1 MKGLQKIPA
10 GALQFVLFI
19 GAIIAILLLTFVLI
33 SHSHSHFNKK
43 TDLTVEVVLAA
54 DYGLQY
60 AFGENLKSG
69 DSLLL
74 PPYGPMDIEIKVQKN
89 YWGIYQKWHSKA
101 NHRAIAFEKTALVGT
116 ASNTDTTALY
126 LRDRQRPLVLAGK
139 SKLTGNVYLPK
150 QGLRMGNIAGNAYL
164 HKQLVFGEQRVSK
177 EQLPPLDREI
187 LEQIDYLTSPDY
199 QPNGETV
206 TLRPGLE
213 LLNSFASPTA
223 YIQDH
228 NLTLEGVTLTG
239 NIVVHAL
246 QSITVHPNTHLK
258 DVLLI
263 APEIRIKDGVSGY
276 FQAIASK
283 HITVGKQCRLS
294 YPTALVVQP
303 RLDAPIQNP
312 IDLEPNILI
321 DTGSE
326 VHGMLLYLED
336 SEGYKHVP
344 QIHITEGTTILGE
357 IYCTKN
363 LELKGSV
370 LGRVYTD
377 AFIALE
383 NGSIYQNH
391 LYRGT
396 IDRSSLP
403 ATYVGLPLDTDSAQ
417 NYMKWMY

>member
-1 MKGLQKIPA
+1 MKPPQKIPA

-43 TDLTVEVVLAA
+43 ADLTVDVVLAA

-60 AFGENLKSG
+60 AFERELKSG

-74 PPYGPMDIEIKVQKN
+74 SPYGPMGIEIRVQKT
-89 YWGIYQKWHSKA
+89 YWGMFQKWHSMA
-101 NHRAIAFEKTALVGT
+101 RHRAVAFEKTALVGM
-116 ASNTDTTALY
+116 ASDTDTTALY

-139 SKLTGNVYLPK
+139 AKLTGHVYVPK
-150 QGLRMGNIAGNAYL
+150 QGLRMGNIAGNAYI
-164 HKQLVFGEQRVSK
+164 HKQLVFGEQRLSK
-177 EQLPPLDREI
+177 EHLPLLDSEI
-187 LEQIDYLTSPDY
+187 LEQIGYLTRPDF
-199 QPNGETV
+199 QPRGEAA

-213 LLNSFASPTA
+213 LKNSFASPTT

-228 NLTLEGVTLTG
+228 NVTLQGVALSG

-246 QSITVHPNTHLK
+246 QRITVHNSAHLK

-263 APEIRIKDGVSGY
+263 APEIHIKDGVTGY
-276 FQAIASK
+276 FQAMASE
-283 HITVGKQCRLS
+283 HITVGKQCRLL
-294 YPTALVVQP
+294 YPTALAVQP
-303 RLDAPIQNP
+303 GPDAPVQNP
-312 IDLEPNILI
+312 IDLKPNIFV
-321 DTGSE
+321 DAGSE
-326 VHGMLLYLED
+326 VQGMLLYLD
-336 SEGYKHVP
+336 ASEGYRHVP
-344 QIHITEGTTILGE
+344 QIHIAEGATIMGE
-357 IYCTKN
+357 VYCTKN

-370 LGRVYTD
+370 MGRVYTD

-396 IDRSSLP
+396 IDRS
-403 ATYVGLPLDTDSAQ
+403 GLPDTYIGLPMETETAQ

>member
-1 MKGLQKIPA
+1 MRGLLKLPA

-19 GAIIAILLLTFVLI
+19 GAIIAVLLLTFVLI

-43 TDLTVEVVLAA
+43 TDLTVEVLLAA

-60 AFGENLKSG
+60 AFGTQLKSG

-74 PPYGPMDIEIKVQKN
+74 PPYGLSEIGIQVQKT
-89 YWGIYQKWHSKA
+89 YWGVIQKWHSKA
-101 NHRAIAFEKTALVGT
+101 KHRAIAFEKTALVGT
-116 ASNTDTTALY
+116 ESNTDTTALY

-164 HKQLVFGEQRVSK
+164 HKQLVYGEQRLSQ

-187 LEQIDYLTSPDY
+187 LEQIHYLTQPDF
-199 QPNGETV
+199 QPQGEVV

-213 LLNSFASPTA
+213 LQNSFASPPT
-223 YIQDH
+223 YIQD
-228 NLTLEGVTLTG
+228 NNITLEGVTLTG

-246 QSITVHPNTHLK
+246 HSITVHPNTHLK

-263 APEIRIKDGVSGY
+263 APEIRIKDGVTGY

-283 HITVGKQCRLS
+283 QIIVGKLCRLY

-312 IDLEPNILI
+312 IDLEPNIFI

-326 VHGMLLYLED
+326 VHGILLYLED

-344 QIHITEGTTILGE
+344 QIHIAEGSTILGE

-396 IDRSSLP
+396 IDRSGLP
-403 ATYVGLPLDTDSAQ
+403 DTHVGLPLDTDSAQ